1 MRFERENPINWKENK
16 CLIRKFPLKLEPTN
30 FLSPDNEMNFGD
42 FIIRFEHKFSGNIYT
57 TDQIE
62 SSDQINNLKNF
73 YEIFNT
79 YIEICIGLL
88 VLLNQ
93 NRNDFLND
101 STKEFVQETFLGDEI
116 CDIKNTINQT
126 DIKNPLE
133 KSGSI
138 NKFNLKVYAYVY
150 DQLLAFPK
158 SEINYESI
166 ISSKFF
172 IHVHELIKRKV
183 HLHHSHITGQIVGYS
198 NDFCNTKVIEKSNSE
213 IPLVAYNL
221 FGFDLFF
228 FMKTYVASA
237 CVQKK

>member
-1 MRFERENPINWKENK
+1 MRFEREDSINWKENK
-16 CLIRKFPLKLEPTN
+16 CVICKFPLKLETTN
-30 FLSPDNEMNFGD
+30 FLSPDNEMTFGD
-42 FIIRFEHKFSGNIYT
+42 FIIRFEHKFLGNIYT

-116 CDIKNTINQT
+116 CDIKNKINQA

-150 DQLLAFPK
+150 D
-158 SEINYESI
+158 NYSL
-166 ISSKFF
+166 FQ
-172 IHVHELIKRKV
+172 KV
-183 HLHHSHITGQIVGYS
+183 
-198 NDFCNTKVIEKSNSE
+198 K
-213 IPLVAYNL
+213 
-221 FGFDLFF
+221 
-228 FMKTYVASA
+228 
-237 CVQKK
+237 